1 LQRESNVAEIVAAAV
16 VAHQPMVMVPEKVR
30 VALGGTGQDT
40 TLVEPGYR
48 LLREKFAAFD
58 IDTLVIFDTH
68 WFTTTEH
75 VIAGAPHFK
84 GLYTSDEMPRNIC
97 DLPYDYPGA
106 PELAA
111 SWHSVGKERELFTV
125 NVTTPTLPRHYP
137 TINLVQHLRTREKI
151 LSCGIVQTA
160 SPSYY
165 LAVGEALAEAVRR
178 LPAGRI
184 ALLGS
189 GGMSH
194 EFWPLDVIRDH
205 FAYDASHVI
214 SSDARAFDARILEL
228 WKSGDHAAVLELVP
242 EYQRRFHPEGRFA
255 HYLMALGAIG
265 GAACHTRGEQLSSY
279 ENAVGTGQVH
289 VWFDCQN
296 APTSP
301 QQEIKA

>member
-1 LQRESNVAEIVAAAV
+1 MAEIVAVAV

-30 VALGGTGQDT
+30 VELGGTGADT
-40 TLVEPGYR
+40 TLIEPGYR
-48 LLREKFAAFD
+48 LIRERLAALD
-58 IDTLVIFDTH
+58 VDTLVIFDTH

-75 VIAGAPHFK
+75 VIAGAAHFK

-111 SWHSVGKERELFTV
+111 AWHAVGKERSLYTV
-125 NVTTPTLPRHYP
+125 NVNTPSLPRHYP
-137 TINLVQHLRTREKI
+137 TINLVHHLRTREKV

-160 SPSYY
+160 SQNYY
-165 LAVGEALAEAVRR
+165 LAVGEALAEAARR
-178 LPAGRI
+178 LPDGRI

-194 EFWPLDVIRDH
+194 EFWPLDVIRNH

-214 SSDARAFDARILEL
+214 SSDARAMDARILEL
-228 WKSGDHAAVLELVP
+228 WEKGDHAGVLELYP
-242 EYQRRFHPEGRFA
+242 EYRRRFHPEGRFA
-255 HYLMALGAIG
+255 HYLMGLGAMG
-265 GAACHTRGEQLSSY
+265 GAACRARGTQLSAY

-289 VWFDCQN
+289 VWFELER
-296 APTSP
+296 SS
-301 QQEIKA
+301 